1 VLELK
6 FIREN
11 PELVRAG
18 ALKKKINFDLDT
30 LLELDG
36 GLLELNR
43 KVDGLRSQQKVMG
56 KKMGSAS
63 PAEREEILSE
73 QKLLKAEL
81 KGLEE
86 RQSELQGRLD
96 ALMLLVPNVPAAEVP
111 DGDDDQ
117 GNVELRK
124 WGTPRSFDFE
134 LRDHVALAE
143 AQGWLDI
150 VRGARLAGSRNYV
163 LIGDL
168 SLLEGAVMRFAL
180 DSMVAKGFTA
190 LSVPTLVRTETMIGT
205 GYFPGGEDQAYKCD
219 ERDDLCLVG
228 TAEVPVTALY
238 QDEILD
244 LEKLPL
250 RFVALSSCYRRE
262 AGTYGK
268 DTRGL
273 YRVHQFQKV
282 EQVVIDVADEA
293 QSLEH
298 HAAILQNSEEI
309 LQALSLPYRVVNVC
323 GGDLGQPQIQKFD
336 IETWMP
342 ARDSYGE
349 THSASR
355 FHDFQARRLG
365 LRYRGEDGKVRHC
378 HTLNN
383 TVAASTRMLI
393 ALLEN
398 HQLAEVAARRPPA
411 GALALALAGSSAA
424 AAAAAKRCRPS
435 GSSYGVCC

>member
-56 KKMGSAS
+56 RKMGSAS

-398 HQLAEVAARRPPA
+398 HQLADGRLAVPEPLRAYLGGREVLGQAFD
-411 GALALALAGSSAA
+411 S
-424 AAAAAKRCRPS
+424 
-435 GSSYGVCC
+435 